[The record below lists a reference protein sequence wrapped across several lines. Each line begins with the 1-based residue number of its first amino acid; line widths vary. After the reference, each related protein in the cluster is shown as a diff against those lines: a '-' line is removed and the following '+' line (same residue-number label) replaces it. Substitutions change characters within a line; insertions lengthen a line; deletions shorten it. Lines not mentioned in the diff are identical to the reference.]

1 MYDRF
6 GEAYNNTSDGLGKN
20 KRLLRFNS
28 ESENKHM
35 ETHFPS
41 TLTPTP
47 LNGLTFQAN
56 LRSGLDIFVFKKK
69 GSHRLI
75 ESVHFNNQCGD
86 CVYRV

>member
-56 LRSGLDIFVFKKK
+56 LRSGLDIFVLKK
-69 GSHRLI
+69 GLTPSDWKCSL
-75 ESVHFNNQCGD
+75 
-86 CVYRV
+86 